1 MTKEDLKRYIRLR
14 EEMEQVQEKITNLRE
29 DLMSPSGKVITWT
42 PAAPK
47 QGDKFADVAA
57 KMDEL
62 ERRYEDMLLE
72 RIHLCAA
79 IENAIEKVDDDR
91 MRILLRSRYI
101 QGKTWEQICVQLNYS
116 WRQIHYL
123 HSKALK
129 KIEDCKL

>member
-1 MTKEDLKRYIRLR
+1 
-14 EEMEQVQEKITNLRE
+14 
-29 DLMSPSGKVITWT
+29 
-42 PAAPK
+42 
-47 QGDKFADVAA
+47 
-57 KMDEL
+57 
-62 ERRYEDMLLE
+62 MLLE

-91 MRILLRSRYI
+91 MRILMRSRYI